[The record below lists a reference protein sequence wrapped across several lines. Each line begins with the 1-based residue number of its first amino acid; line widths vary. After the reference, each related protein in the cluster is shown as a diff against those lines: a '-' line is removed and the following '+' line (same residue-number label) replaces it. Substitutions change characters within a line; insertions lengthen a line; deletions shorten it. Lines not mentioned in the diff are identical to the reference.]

1 MDANSNREQ
10 GGGKGGQRWLLS
22 THTYGEN
29 NSETCRRSTV
39 AVLTIGLFNGG
50 SYWGPLQSRALGTT
64 VASYMVDTGSPY
76 PSSLFLPSL
85 YIAALLVSG

>member
-1 MDANSNREQ
+1 MPTAMGSKGEGR
-10 GGGKGGQRWLLS
+10 GGQRWLLS
-22 THTYGEN
+22 AHTSGEN

-39 AVLTIGLFNGG
+39 AVLTISFFNGG
-50 SYWGPLQSRALGTT
+50 SYWGPLQSRTLGTT
-64 VASYMVDTGSPY
+64 VASYVVDTGSPY